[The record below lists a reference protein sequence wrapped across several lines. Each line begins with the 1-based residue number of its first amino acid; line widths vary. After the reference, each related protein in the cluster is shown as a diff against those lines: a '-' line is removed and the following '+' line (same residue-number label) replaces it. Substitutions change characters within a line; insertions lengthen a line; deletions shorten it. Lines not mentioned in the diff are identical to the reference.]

1 MGKKNDIRIDTNKI
15 HPLLKLYL
23 DRMIKYANKEG
34 IYIIVTEG
42 FRTVE
47 QQNALYAKGR
57 TKPGPVVTNA
67 TGNSY
72 TSQHQWGV
80 AIDICIANEG
90 HMWDTAYFKRVAE
103 VAKKHCKHL
112 GWGGDWTKEV
122 DGIVDTPHF
131 YIDFWGKNPFPLKEK
146 YGTPGAFM
154 CTWTGNV
161 NMIGKGLWLWDSYK
175 KGRKKVV
182 KMPRRS
188 KVKVLKRGKK
198 WATVEYQGIV
208 GYARNRYIK

>member
-1 MGKKNDIRIDTNKI
+1 MGKKNDIRIDVNKI

-42 FRTVE
+42 FRTVD

-90 HMWDTAYFKRVAE
+90 HMWDVSYIKKVAE
-103 VAKKHCKHL
+103 VSKKHCKHL
-112 GWGGDWTKEV
+112 GWGGDWTKQV
-122 DGIVDTPHF
+122 DGIVDNPHF
-131 YIDFWGKNPFPLKEK
+131 YLDIWGKNPSLLKAK

-154 CTWTGNV
+154 CTWTGGINT
-161 NMIGKGLWLWDSYK
+161 IGKGLWLWNSYK

-182 KMPRRS
+182 KMPRRA
-188 KVKVLKRGKK
+188 KVKILKRGKK

-208 GYARNRYIK
+208 GYARNRFIK